1 MSKKNISGFL
11 DNGTLYQF
19 RGVKGSQGNNALQY
33 YIRVISSTLKV
44 NAFGKMTGSTTWQII
59 KNNGGEESITEQNG
73 YMTCSVKLDTEETWN
88 EITSYDFEEKI
99 FSTGNLYYNEDYEEL
114 GSPTSLE
121 IKFTM
126 DDKVKAQYV
135 IPIIAGG
142 SGGGSIMR
150 VENETLVI
158 TATE

>member
-1 MSKKNISGFL
+1 MSKKNISGFI

-19 RGVKGSQGNNALQY
+19 RGAKGSQGNNALQY

-59 KNNGGEESITEQNG
+59 KNNGGEESIAEQNG
-73 YMTCSVKLDTEETWN
+73 YMACSVKLDSEETWN
-88 EITSYDFEEKI
+88 EVTSYDSDEKT
-99 FSTGNLYYNEDYEEL
+99 FSTGNLYYNEDYEGL

-121 IKFTM
+121 IKFTI
-126 DDKVKAQYV
+126 DEGVKAQYV
-135 IPIIAGG
+135 MPIIAGG
-142 SGGGSIMR
+142 SSGGAIMR

-158 TATE
+158 TAIE

>member
-1 MSKKNISGFL
+1 MSKKNISGFI

-44 NAFGKMTGSTTWQII
+44 NAFGKMTGNTTWQII
-59 KNNGGEESITEQNG
+59 KNNGGEESIAEQYGN
-73 YMTCSVKLDTEETWN
+73 MTCFVKLDSEEEWN
-88 EITSYDFEEKI
+88 EITSYDSGEKT
-99 FSTGNLYYNEDYEEL
+99 FSTDGLYYDDDYREL

-121 IKFTM
+121 IKLIM
-126 DDKVKAQYV
+126 DDKVKAQCV
-135 IPIIAGG
+135 MPIIAGG
-142 SGGGSIMR
+142 SSGGSIMT

-158 TATE
+158 TAIE